1 MLINYNLLYYIQVHF
16 FCEYI
21 YFTWKTAKNL
31 LSLILSERRLQIHV
45 EPTYHENTPMMK
57 ILTGHSIYRATA
69 EDTLFQN
76 DKIITKQPVTI
87 VVQKT

>member
-16 FCEYI
+16 LCEYI
-21 YFTWKTAKNL
+21 YFTWKTAKTL

-57 ILTGHSIYRATA
+57 ILTLKRFSDQSSLKTSYVLRTRK
-69 EDTLFQN
+69 L
-76 DKIITKQPVTI
+76 TI
-87 VVQKT
+87 DFVD